1 MTVGYV
7 LINCELG
14 SEEEIIE
21 KIKKLDQT
29 KEVFETIGST
39 DIIAIVESDNLEKL
53 RELVSWNIQ
62 KIDKIRKTVT
72 LIKK

>member
-14 SEEEIIE
+14 SEEDVIE
-21 KIKKLDQT
+21 QIKNMEQT
-29 KEVFETIGST
+29 KDVFETIGTT
-39 DIIAIVESDNLEKL
+39 DIVAIVESDNLESL
-53 RELVSWNIQ
+53 RELVSWKIQ

-72 LIKK
+72 LVKK

>member
-1 MTVGYV
+1 MPIGYV

-14 SEEEIIE
+14 SEEDVIE
-21 KIKKLDQT
+21 KIKKMDET
-29 KEVFETIGST
+29 KDVFETIGTT

-53 RELVSWNIQ
+53 RELISWNIQ
-62 KIDKIRKTVT
+62 KIEKIRNTVT